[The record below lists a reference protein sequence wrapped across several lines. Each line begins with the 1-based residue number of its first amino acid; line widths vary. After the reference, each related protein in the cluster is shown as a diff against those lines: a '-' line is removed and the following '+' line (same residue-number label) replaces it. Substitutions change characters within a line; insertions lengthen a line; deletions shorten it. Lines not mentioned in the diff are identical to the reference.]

1 MLFWIIQGLVFPKV
15 RLGLIIL
22 ENMDTN
28 KIILQMLLLN
38 MQNVNFSMLLY
49 TMLIKH
55 TGQEEP
61 FLTHCLILTKFSKLF
76 KSYDYNGFF
85 SGRRHYKLF
94 HVIFGYLKLS
104 LLKSLFICLFTLG
117 SFWNFLEPFEKCR
130 RIWIWIWNWNWI
142 WVKFKSSLD

>member
-1 MLFWIIQGLVFPKV
+1 MGILVDPWKADEICSWYFEAIWEISMYFLLPCSIWNGKSSSQTPGEKAERQKQYFMLFWIIQGLVFPKV

-61 FLTHCLILTKFSKLF
+61 SFLTHCLILTKFSNLF
-76 KSYDYNGFF
+76 KFY
-85 SGRRHYKLF
+85 
-94 HVIFGYLKLS
+94 
-104 LLKSLFICLFTLG
+104 
-117 SFWNFLEPFEKCR
+117 
-130 RIWIWIWNWNWI
+130 
-142 WVKFKSSLD
+142 